1 MIIKNLQFS
10 VRAEDARTVRGGAP
24 KAFTDISVST
34 SAKGRK
40 ATAFASASSTGIST
54 GAATDT
60 ATLSS
65 FYSYARGYASAY
77 GASYTITAD
86 GINVDISTALGTSI
100 STDF

>member
-1 MIIKNLQFS
+1 MKIQNLQFS
-10 VRAEDARTVRGGAP
+10 VRAEDADTVRGGAP
-24 KAFTDISVST
+24 NASTDISIYT
-34 SAKGRK
+34 SADGRN
-40 ATAFASASSTGIST
+40 ATAMASASSTGIST

-86 GINVDISTALGTSI
+86 GIDVDISTALGTSI